1 LYWILFCI
9 GVIAIIIGILLALIP
24 NQVLAGAIFAGLG
37 VVSFIGYFITR
48 STQSVEENLIYITRL
63 GVIYKSN
70 WTHLAWS
77 PPQDTAQ
84 VELDNA
90 TTDALRQLEN
100 WSIAMPVRSEDGRR
114 RAAPASSRRRRQV

>member
-1 LYWILFCI
+1 MYWILFCI
-9 GVIAIIIGILLALIP
+9 GVIAIIIIILLALIP
-24 NQVLAGAIFAGLG
+24 NQVLAGAIFAG
-37 VVSFIGYFITR
+37 
-48 STQSVEENLIYITRL
+48 L

-100 WSIAMPVRSEDGRR
+100 W
-114 RAAPASSRRRRQV
+114 